1 MNLLGKVFNKIL
13 GDAAAI
19 ETRLGIPSRDGAE
32 AERRA
37 QRMFMMTG
45 GRGFRVYPNEPRVY
59 ADGKTRGQKKRAA
72 RAVALAKEVERQQAE
87 ADKLIDYGISKVEAY
102 ARFGSLS

>member
-1 MNLLGKVFNKIL
+1 MNLLGKMFNKIL
-13 GDAAAI
+13 DDATAI

-59 ADGKTRGQKKRAA
+59 PDGKTRGQKKRAA
-72 RAVALAKEVERQQAE
+72 RAAALAKEVERQKTE
-87 ADKLIDYGISKVEAY
+87 AGKMIARGMSKAEAY

>member
-1 MNLLGKVFNKIL
+1 MSLLGKVFNKIL
-13 GDAAAI
+13 GDASAI

-37 QRMFMMTG
+37 QRMFTMTG

-59 ADGKTRGQKKRAA
+59 PDGKTRGQR
-72 RAVALAKEVERQQAE
+72 RRETYAKLFLGA
-87 ADKLIDYGISKVEAY
+87 S
-102 ARFGSLS
+102 S